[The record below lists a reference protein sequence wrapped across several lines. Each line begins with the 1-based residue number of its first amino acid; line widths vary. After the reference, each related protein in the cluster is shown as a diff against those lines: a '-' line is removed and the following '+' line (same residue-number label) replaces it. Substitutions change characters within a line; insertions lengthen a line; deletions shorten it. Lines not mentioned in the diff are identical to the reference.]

1 MKKNAYY
8 GSIDLTVLSQ
18 IAQQQ
23 PSLIRKST
31 LKSDGK
37 EHKFINISILLD
49 DQEDGY
55 GNIGA
60 IRVDCKQSDQ
70 IAGLKYFAGN
80 LKKSK
85 FQDQPQSNQPAPS
98 QFVDYDDDLGF

>member
-60 IRVDCKQSDQ
+60 IRVDCKQPDQ

-85 FQDQPQSNQPAPS
+85 FKDQPQNNQPAPS
-98 QFVDYDDDLGF
+98 QFVDYDEDLGF

>member
-18 IAQQQ
+18 IAKQQE
-23 PSLIRKST
+23 SLVRKKT
-31 LKSDGK
+31 LKDGK

-49 DQEDGY
+49 EKEDEF
-55 GNIGA
+55 GNIAA
-60 IRVDCKQSDQ
+60 IRVDCKQADQ

-85 FQDQPQSNQPAPS
+85 FADQPQTPAPS
-98 QFVDYDDDLGF
+98 QFTDYDDDLGF